1 MNVHATRSATIA
13 AILLATVTASAHAQI
28 GGLLKKGKD
37 AAAGKATESAAA
49 QVPPTKVDV
58 LPCAVTYDQLTALE
72 KGLQAE
78 LDAAPSAKK
87 EAEQRQKDIESEQK
101 GYDKAL
107 ADYNKKNEAWG
118 SCRDKVM
125 NDPVARQKAEAASAK
140 SEAAAQKAAGAV
152 DEQQMMAMAEK
163 AQAAAQRVSNGTA
176 TAADRQTLADYQAY
190 MAKVSQA
197 GNAAIAGAQEEQ
209 ALSAEQQARLAKCG
223 EEPKSPT
230 APSQLGW
237 SPERVL
243 LETGAKAAGM
253 DPATYLAVR
262 DCAIKSA
269 NLRLKDGNPDASR
282 MNPKLD
288 EVQNTLNQMRSAKVP
303 I

>member
-1 MNVHATRSATIA
+1 MITTATRA
-13 AILLATVTASAHAQI
+13 ASLTTILLAAAVATGQAQI
-28 GGLLKKGKD
+28 GGLLKKGTN
-37 AAAGKATESAAA
+37 AAAGKATDAAVA
-49 QVPPTKVDV
+49 QVPPQKVDV
-58 LPCAVTYDQLTALE
+58 LPCAVTYEQLAALE

-87 EAEQRQKDIESEQK
+87 EAEQRQKAAESEQK
-101 GYDKAL
+101 AYDKSL
-107 ADYNKKNEAWG
+107 DDYNKKNEAWG
-118 SCRDKVM
+118 SCRDKVI
-125 NDPVARQKAEAASAK
+125 NDPVARQKAEAAGART
-140 SEAAAQKAAGAV
+140 EAASQQAAGAV

-197 GNAAIAGAQEEQ
+197 GNAALAGAQEQQ
-209 ALSAEQQARLAKCG
+209 ALSAEQQAKLAKCG
-223 EEPKSPT
+223 EEPKRPT
-230 APSQLGW
+230 APSSLGW
-237 SPERVL
+237 SPERLL

-253 DPATYLAVR
+253 DPVTYLAVR

-269 NLRLKDGNPDASR
+269 NLRLNDKNPDAAR
-282 MNPKLD
+282 MNSKLQ
-288 EVQNTLNQMRSAKVP
+288 EVQNTLGAMRSAKVP